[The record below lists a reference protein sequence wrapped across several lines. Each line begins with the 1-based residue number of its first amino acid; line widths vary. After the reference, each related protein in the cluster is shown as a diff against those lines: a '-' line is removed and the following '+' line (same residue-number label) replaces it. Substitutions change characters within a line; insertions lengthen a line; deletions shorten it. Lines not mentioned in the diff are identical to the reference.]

1 MTKHEIKE
9 EQIAYAKWLD
19 WGMKIGLLLLILTFI
34 IYLTGILSPQI
45 PISDLPK
52 YWKLKAH
59 EYLASA
65 GLNPGWAWL
74 SLVTKGDFLNF
85 VPVAFLCAVTVFCYI
100 RILPIFFKKKDFV
113 YFIIAF
119 IECLI
124 LILAASGILHVGG
137 H

>member
-9 EQIAYAKWLD
+9 EQIVYAKWLD

-52 YWKLKAH
+52 YWTLKAH

-65 GLNPGWAWL
+65 GLRPGWAWL
-74 SLVTKGDFLNF
+74 SFVTKGDFLNF
-85 VPVAFLCAVTVFCYI
+85 VPVAFLGAVTIICYI
-100 RILPIFFKKKDFV
+100 RILPIFLKRKDFV
-113 YFIIAF
+113 YFTIAL
-119 IECLI
+119 IESLI